1 MSFDFNPTSGLPGVI
16 VISGRRFSDERG
28 FFSESFRVN
37 EFEKHGIPP
46 FVQENHS
53 RSSPPCFRG
62 LHYQLHPKAQGKL
75 VYCVSGVIKDFAVD
89 IRQGSPTFGKWVE
102 IDLSSSNM
110 RMVYVP
116 PGYAHGFFAYGLQD
130 AHVIYKVTEYYS
142 PEHDRAIRANDPAIG
157 IPLRD
162 MKVSEKDLNAPLL
175 KEAENNFFYTGE

>member
-16 VISGRRFSDERG
+16 VISGQRFSDERG
-28 FFSESFRVN
+28 FFSESFRAN
-37 EFEKHGIPP
+37 EFEKHGIPL
-46 FVQENHS
+46 S
-53 RSSPPCFRG
+53 
-62 LHYQLHPKAQGKL
+62 
-75 VYCVSGVIKDFAVD
+75 D